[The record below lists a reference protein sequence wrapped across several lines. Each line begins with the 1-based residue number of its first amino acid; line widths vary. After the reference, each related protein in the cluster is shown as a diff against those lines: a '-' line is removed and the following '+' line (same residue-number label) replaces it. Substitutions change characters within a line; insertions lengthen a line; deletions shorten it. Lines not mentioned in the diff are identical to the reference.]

1 MPEFISPDIILT
13 GQGCLKELG
22 RQAAEYGQS
31 ATIVIGCSAGLAGGR
46 LDEAKQLLA
55 SSGLRTD
62 VFSGAKPE
70 PPCEQVDHLRQHLRA
85 KRSEIVIAI
94 GGGSAI
100 DLAKAAAILCKSD
113 KSVEEHVAT
122 QKLPSESLPLIAVP
136 TTAGSGSEATPTA
149 VLTDT
154 IANVKRSIRARI
166 MMPKVAII
174 DPELTC
180 SCPPRLTA
188 VVGMDALT
196 QAIESYC
203 STLATNLTEALC
215 EKAIVLISQNL
226 ERAYRDGSDLAART
240 ALAEGSLLAGMAL
253 ANARLVQP
261 FTIKVTKSNGMSC
274 LWPM

>member
-1 MPEFISPDIILT
+1 MPEFICPDVILT
-13 GQGCLKELG
+13 GPGCLKEIG
-22 RQAAEYGQS
+22 RQAAEYGRS
-31 ATIVIGCSAGLAGGR
+31 ATIVIGTRLSHAGSRLGAVKQILTSNGLSA
-46 LDEAKQLLA
+46 
-55 SSGLRTD
+55 D

-70 PPCEQVDHLRQHLRA
+70 PPCEQVDQLRRHLRA
-85 KRSEIVIAI
+85 KGAEIVIAI

-154 IANVKRSIRARI
+154 VSNVKRSIRARV
-166 MMPKVAII
+166 MMPKVAIV
-174 DPELTC
+174 DPELSC

-188 VVGMDALT
+188 IVGMDALT

-215 EKAIVLISQNL
+215 EKAIVLISHNL

-240 ALAEGSLLAGMAL
+240 ALAEGSLLAG
-253 ANARLVQP
+253 
-261 FTIKVTKSNGMSC
+261 G
-274 LWPM
+274 WPSPTPA